1 MLIMN
6 SSDIHFDGV
15 FCNIASTVALQ
26 QQREPYVL
34 HLFIHLIRDKVNKQ
48 ALLFP
53 QAYLSRLI

>member
-1 MLIMN
+1 MN
-6 SSDIHFDGV
+6 SSDIHFDGL

-34 HLFIHLIRDKVNKQ
+34 HLFIHLIRDQENKQ